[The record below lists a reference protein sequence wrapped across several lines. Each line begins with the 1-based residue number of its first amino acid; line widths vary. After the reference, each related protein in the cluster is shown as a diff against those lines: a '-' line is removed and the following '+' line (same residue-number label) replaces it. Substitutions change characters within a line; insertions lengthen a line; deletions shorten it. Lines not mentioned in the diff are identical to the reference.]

1 MTERRLTLG
10 NSCVVFDMVLR
21 IAGAIALWAIE
32 IIMQLRVYALFG
44 CSRKV
49 YFFKRSHVR
58 DLEVHAIDCHLQCH
72 PVFRLHGIVSW
83 DYDIQRIT
91 KE

>member
-1 MTERRLTLG
+1 MPPKQGPYQACRIMTEHQLILG
-10 NSCVVFDMVLR
+10 NSCVAFDMILR

-49 YFFKRSHVR
+49 CFSN
-58 DLEVHAIDCHLQCH
+58 EVMFDVLRCM
-72 PVFRLHGIVSW
+72 P
-83 DYDIQRIT
+83 
-91 KE
+91 